1 MSGIDFLAD
10 TNAVLY
16 FLSGNECMKPYIS
29 CKYAVSIISE
39 MELLSY
45 PKITEEEEKNVNRF
59 LVGSTLLSITNE
71 VKKKTIE
78 LRKKYNIKLPDAI
91 IAATAMENDL
101 TLITA
106 DKGFEKVEELKLTL
120 IVPEINAESD
130 KQ

>member
-1 MSGIDFLAD
+1 M
-10 TNAVLY
+10 
-16 FLSGNECMKPYIS
+16 
-29 CKYAVSIISE
+29 
-39 MELLSY
+39 
-45 PKITEEEEKNVNRF
+45 
-59 LVGSTLLSITNE
+59 LSITNE

-91 IAATAMENDL
+91 IAATAIENDL

>member
-45 PKITEEEEKNVNRF
+45 PKITEEEEK
-59 LVGSTLLSITNE
+59 
-71 VKKKTIE
+71 
-78 LRKKYNIKLPDAI
+78 
-91 IAATAMENDL
+91 M
-101 TLITA
+101 
-106 DKGFEKVEELKLTL
+106 
-120 IVPEINAESD
+120 
-130 KQ
+130 